1 VSKQRGKE
9 GEEMEEAIVWS
20 KQCICRPENWIL
32 SVHPGGTGH
41 RAAPCLN
48 CQEFDKWTNVPN

>member
-1 VSKQRGKE
+1 
-9 GEEMEEAIVWS
+9 MEEAIVWS
-20 KQCICRPENWIL
+20 EQHICRPENWIL

-48 CQEFDKWTNVPN
+48 CQEFDKWTNMPN